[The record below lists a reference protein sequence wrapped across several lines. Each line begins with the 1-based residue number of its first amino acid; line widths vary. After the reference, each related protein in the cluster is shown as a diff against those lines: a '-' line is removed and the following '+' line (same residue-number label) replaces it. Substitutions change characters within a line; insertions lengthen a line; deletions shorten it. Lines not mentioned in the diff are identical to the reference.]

1 MAYFLCQD
9 FSSGLDVRKS
19 PWTSATGTLQQLD
32 DGHITRGGEIEKRK
46 AFDDLGD
53 LLAATHSLASAK
65 TGSAD
70 VPSLMVFGDAAA
82 PVGLP
87 AGVIYQRL
95 QHPDGGIAMVDVVDY
110 TLYDGK
116 AYVVADYAD
125 GSQWH
130 FYDGVL
136 VTDWGAGEVR
146 ASMTTNDLIAEHLK
160 QLIDASS
167 SYSATRTGPN
177 IFVTGLAGVDYT
189 VATETVDGG
198 GNNDQALSSNELVA
212 ASAAVTGAKAI
223 AEFAIFMGEVGVGN
237 YIDQVRVDAGGVF
250 TDLLSASVP
259 FNTTAE
265 LTALDVTNAINAGN
279 ALHGHIAST
288 KYGKVFIGAP
298 ASLGASANGRIL
310 EVTAK
315 GKVLLANGKFSVTGG
330 PAAAGNEISSVS
342 VNGAAITSAA
352 VLWATSDSAT
362 AAAVAANIN
371 AFASSPKMNAVALG
385 NTVYIAPEKVR
396 SNDAT
401 SLSFAVVAIGNVSAS
416 NGASAPVEADYPD
429 YPDPSPPGFPDRQ
442 VP

>member
-46 AFDDLGD
+46 AFDDLGS
-53 LLAATHSLASAK
+53 LMAATHSLASAK
-65 TGSAD
+65 TGSGET
-70 VPSLMVFGDAAA
+70 PSLMVFGDAVA

-87 AGVIYQRL
+87 SGVVYQRL
-95 QHPDGGIAMVDVVDY
+95 IHPDGGIAMVDVVDY

-116 AYVVADYAD
+116 TYVVADYAD

-136 VTDWGAGEVR
+136 VTDWGAGVVR
-146 ASMTTNDLIAEHLK
+146 ASMTTNDLVAEHLK
-160 QLIDASS
+160 QLIDASPL
-167 SYSATRTGPN
+167 YSATRTGPN
-177 IFVTGLAGVDYT
+177 LFVTGLAGVDYT
-189 VATETVDGG
+189 VVTETVDGG

-212 ASAAVTGAKAI
+212 ATAAVTGAKAI
-223 AEFAIFMGEVGVGN
+223 AEFAIFMGEVGAGN
-237 YIDQVRVDAGGVF
+237 YIDQVRVDVGGVF

-259 FNTTAE
+259 FNTTPE

-288 KYGKVFIGAP
+288 KYGKVFVGAP
-298 ASLGASANGRIL
+298 VSLGASANGRIL

-330 PAAAGNEISSVS
+330 PAGAGNEISSVS

-362 AAAVAANIN
+362 ADAVAANIN

-401 SLSFAVVAIGNVSAS
+401 SLSFSVVAIGNVSAS
-416 NGASAPVEADYPD
+416 SGASAPVEHDYPD
-429 YPDPSPPGFPDRQ
+429 YPDPAPPGFPDRE